1 MEVGIRPYADSDL
14 PAVARLRALRY
25 GHPEESDLDWY
36 AAVWRWLESH
46 PLAGDLHRWVVTA
59 DGAVVAFLAAV
70 PQYYRLH
77 GRRVIAHTPTDYMV
91 HPDHGFHAITL
102 MRTFFR
108 TCPNCVTCDWLP
120 AVIKVE
126 TWLGVEEVGTLH
138 YAGRLHDLSL
148 LPLPLPAPLR
158 RLMNRGMRAVGAAL
172 SYGRDGGVR
181 VERLAEFDA
190 RFDVLFDRV
199 AAALPC
205 LPEKD
210 AAFLRWRYGPGSP
223 HAQSAVLGATE
234 ADALLGYAVL
244 RVTADG
250 RDGYV
255 LDLTALPGRADVAAA
270 LLRHAVRYFARAGV
284 AMVRYRFLASPAAPR
299 ARDVWRLGFV
309 SRRPQHRLFVKFAD
323 AEMQAAARDVT
334 QWAYSAGD
342 GELSFW
348 VR

>member
-1 MEVGIRPYADSDL
+1 MGIRPYADADL

-25 GHPEESDLDWY
+25 GHPEESDLAWY
-36 AAVWRWLESH
+36 AAVWRWLERH

-59 DGAVVAFLAAV
+59 DGAVVAFLAAM
-70 PQYYRLH
+70 PQYYRMN
-77 GRRVIAHTPTDYMV
+77 GERVVAHTPTDYMV
-91 HPDHGFHAITL
+91 HPDHGFHALTL

-126 TWLGVEEVGTLH
+126 TWLGAEAVGTLH
-138 YAGRLHDLSL
+138 YAGRVQDVSL
-148 LPLPLPAPLR
+148 LPVPLPAPLR
-158 RLMNRGMRAVGAAL
+158 RLLNGGVRAVEAAL
-172 SYGRDGGVR
+172 AFGSDGGLR
-181 VERLAEFDA
+181 VERLAGFDDRFDA
-190 RFDVLFDRV
+190 LFDRV

-223 HAQSAVLGATE
+223 HERSVILGATE
-234 ADALLGYAVL
+234 AGELRGYAVL

-250 RDGYV
+250 RDGYI
-255 LDLTALPGRADVAAA
+255 LDLTASPGRRDVAAA
-270 LLRHAVRYFARAGV
+270 LVRHAVRYFARAGV
-284 AMVRYRFLASPAAPR
+284 AMVRYRFLASPAAPC
-299 ARDVWRLGFV
+299 ARDVWRRGFV
-309 SRRPQHRLFVKFAD
+309 ARRPQHRLFVKFAD
-323 AEMQAAARDVT
+323 AQVQAVARDAT
-334 QWAYSAGD
+334 RWAYNAGD